1 MCTHH
6 SLFHQLVQDRKKH
19 KMSSDENSKES
30 AEETVEDEEITEV
43 TEDATEEVTVEE
55 DEATEDEEE
64 TKNSESLAAPD
75 PEKCFQSDQEYFRA
89 LSDKELK
96 WLWKNFKTYGNL
108 DEGTWKCTACFKQ
121 INHKVINI

>member
-1 MCTHH
+1 MG
-6 SLFHQLVQDRKKH
+6 
-19 KMSSDENSKES
+19 
-30 AEETVEDEEITEV
+30 V

-55 DEATEDEEE
+55 DEATEDVEE

-75 PEKCFQSDQEYFRA
+75 PEKCFQSDEDYFRA

-96 WLWKNFKTYGNL
+96 WLWKNTKSYDRL

-121 INHKVINI
+121 INHKDRTAVLRHPTLGVAICRNCRDFYYNGDWTK